1 MDALG
6 RSKGCG
12 FVAFS
17 TPEEATRAPTY
28 NDGFDHNHRYFILF
42 NEACLSKTL
51 QVKPRFIHSL
61 HSFNY

>member
-1 MDALG
+1 MKMVEMRA
-6 RSKGCG
+6 
-12 FVAFS
+12 VAYVQQAWS
-17 TPEEATRAPTY
+17 MLTRVRPTY